1 MKLHARILLLSLV
14 AGITAGAAITENNFT
29 TCSLL
34 GGATDSVCGAR
45 IQSNGSIVLAA
56 NVSAGPMAASAR
68 GATAGKG
75 MVVRLTPVGT
85 RLLSARRVADEV
97 RDLALDAQDN
107 IYVACGR
114 EGAIK
119 LDPTAGKELWKQPAE
134 SICVRVD
141 ATADGTCALLNYST
155 DDDSTPGAGRV
166 LVLDA
171 NGHPLGSFNGR
182 HNTIDVAVDGRSKT
196 VVTIGWR
203 QANAFDGQR
212 KQPVQISHLTGRS
225 YEGTAK
231 YHLYDWSVTPEAPDF
246 LNQPSNNMADTR
258 GYRCAMGADG
268 KLYTAFECA
277 GGNHIFRFEPRLVNG
292 AWVEAQGKKAQGDK
306 YHAFYN
312 SRAEHKTFVAQFD
325 PATGEYL
332 RGQEFTGRLSSGR
345 ANAVRVKNG
354 TIAAGAEGCLFV
366 GGTAASGL
374 PVSFTP
380 PGTGDYTGGGFLLG
394 LNPALDT
401 RLFCL
406 RLQPGAVTH
415 AVDVRQVNGKT
426 VVVCGGSTSTKPEP
440 FWTPNAI
447 QSEAPPNSGFF
458 AVFTME

>member
-1 MKLHARILLLSLV
+1 MKLLPQIILLSLV
-14 AGITAGAAITENNFT
+14 AGITAGAAISESNFT

-34 GGATDSVCGAR
+34 GGATDSVCGTR
-45 IQSNGSIVLAA
+45 IQSDGSIVLAA
-56 NVSAGPMAASAR
+56 NVSTGPVAASAR
-68 GATAGKG
+68 GAAAGRG
-75 MVVRLTPVGT
+75 MVVRLSPDGT
-85 RLLSARRVADEV
+85 KLLSARRVADEV

-107 IYVACGR
+107 IYVACGNQ
-114 EGAIK
+114 GAIK
-119 LDPTAGKELWKQPAE
+119 LDPIAGKELWKQSTE
-134 SICVRVD
+134 SLCVRLD
-141 ATADGTCALLNYST
+141 AAADGACALLNYSK

-171 NGHPLGSFNGR
+171 NGQPLGSFKGR
-182 HNTIDVAVDGRSKT
+182 HNTIDVALDGRSQT

-203 QANAFDGQR
+203 QAKAFDGQR
-212 KQPVQISHLTGRS
+212 QQPVQISHLTGRS
-225 YEGTAK
+225 YDGAEK
-231 YHLYDWSVTPEAPDF
+231 YHLYDWSVNPEAPDF
-246 LNQPSNNMADTR
+246 LNKPSNNMADTR

-277 GGNHIFRFEPRLVNG
+277 GGNHIFRYEPRLVNG
-292 AWVEAQGKKAQGDK
+292 AWVEAKGKKAKGDQ

-354 TIAAGAEGCLFV
+354 TIAAGADGSVFV

-394 LNPALDT
+394 LNPA
-401 RLFCL
+401 
-406 RLQPGAVTH
+406 
-415 AVDVRQVNGKT
+415 
-426 VVVCGGSTSTKPEP
+426 
-440 FWTPNAI
+440 WTPAGSAFVCNQAR
-447 QSEAPPNSGFF
+447 
-458 AVFTME
+458 